1 MAYDFRIDGYRNW
14 ELWVRWKAVTIGSR
28 RPSNLEELFWA
39 LKSGA
44 I

>member
-1 MAYDFRIDGYRNW
+1 MTYDPRIDGFRSW
-14 ELWVRWKAVTIGSR
+14 ELWVRWKAITGGYR